1 MILGFVCILHIG
13 VCIWITRKYQAL
25 KEKNKDF
32 ILPLVYAV
40 PLFGALC
47 YGLRWYTEYRQKVGQ
62 REIEHN
68 NGSILTGK
76 YQKIEVSDD
85 VDLQVVPLEE
95 ALVMNNETVRHNL
108 MISILNK
115 RPQDSLEMLQKARSS
130 SDTEVTHYAT
140 TMMMEIL
147 TEYEK
152 KLQEYEK
159 QYQKNPTKDL
169 LREYILYMQ
178 EFIHSKLISGNVE
191 KVYRQKLSVMID
203 SYFEH
208 QEQYGKLIFISI
220 ENYLMLGEF
229 DKAGKQLELA
239 KKEYPNDERLMKL
252 YGHYFD
258 SMKQYD
264 RIQEMTQFIKENHI
278 YLSHEGREWLT
289 FWG

>member
-1 MILGFVCILHIG
+1 MILGFCCIIHIG
-13 VCIWITRKYQAL
+13 VCIWITRKYQAK
-25 KEKNKDF
+25 KEKHKDF

-40 PLFGALC
+40 PFFGAMC
-47 YGLRWYTEYRQKVGQ
+47 YGLKWYMEYQQKIGQ
-62 REIEHN
+62 RGIEHN

-85 VDLQVVPLEE
+85 VDMQVVPLEE

-191 KVYRQKLSVMID
+191 KVYRQKLAVMID

-239 KKEYPNDERLMKL
+239 KQEYPNDERLMKL

-264 RIQEMTQFIKENHI
+264 RIQEMIQFIKENNI

-289 FWG
+289 FWS

>member
-1 MILGFVCILHIG
+1 MVLAFCCIIHIG
-13 VCIWITRKYQAL
+13 ICIWITRKYQ
-25 KEKNKDF
+25 EQKDKDN

-40 PLFGALC
+40 PFFGALC
-47 YGLRWYTEYRQKVGQ
+47 YEVKKYTEHHQRIGQ
-62 REIEHN
+62 RGIEHN

-76 YQKIEVSDD
+76 YQKIEVTDD
-85 VDLQVVPLEE
+85 ADMQVVPLEE

-115 RPQDSLEMLQKARSS
+115 RPQDSLEMLQKARNST
-130 SDTEVTHYAT
+130 DTEVTHYAT

-159 QYQKNPTKDL
+159 QYQKNPTKEL

-191 KVYRQKLSVMID
+191 KVYRQKMAVMID
-203 SYFEH
+203 SYFDN
-208 QEQYGKLIFISI
+208 QQQYGKLIFISI

-239 KKEYPNDERLMKL
+239 QKEYPNDERLMKL

-264 RIQEMTQFIKENHI
+264 RIQEMIRFMKENNI

-289 FWG
+289 FWS